1 VAAKHRRSAE
11 NKEFTDLSKLL
22 PLQQQ
27 IAAQL
32 DKASIIRLTISY
44 LRLHE
49 FLSQGDPAWPT
60 EVNGKCEQ
68 KRLRLRTTRIHSV
81 PSKTQALNLFKA
93 DEASQLLQVNSND
106 AHRQDEPRSFHI
118 DLHSLWMVSSS
129 H

>member
-1 VAAKHRRSAE
+1 MAAKHRRSAE

-49 FLSQGDPAWPT
+49 FLSQGDPSWPNET
-60 EVNGKCEQ
+60 NGKEH
-68 KRLRLRTTRIHSV
+68 RTACSDLHPIDYVLLV
-81 PSKTQALNLFKA
+81 PSRKQAFKLFNA
-93 DEASQLLQVNSND
+93 DEASQLLQVRD
-106 AHRQDEPRSFHI
+106 RRRDVLADC
-118 DLHSLWMVSSS
+118 
-129 H
+129 

>member
-1 VAAKHRRSAE
+1 LDVAINKLTIHITLLFPRSNNDDRKAKSRVAAKHRRSAE

-49 FLSQGDPAWPT
+49 FLAHGDPLWPN
-60 EVNGKCEQ
+60 EINGK
-68 KRLRLRTTRIHSV
+68 
-81 PSKTQALNLFKA
+81 F
-93 DEASQLLQVNSND
+93 
-106 AHRQDEPRSFHI
+106 F
-118 DLHSLWMVSSS
+118 SSS
-129 H
+129 SSSLLLI

>member
-1 VAAKHRRSAE
+1 MAAKHRRSAE

-49 FLSQGDPAWPT
+49 FLSQGDPSWPN
-60 EVNGKCEQ
+60 EANGLF
-68 KRLRLRTTRIHSV
+68 RLESDRWIGISRSSARK
-81 PSKTQALNLFKA
+81 KTSFQT
-93 DEASQLLQVNSND
+93 LQC
-106 AHRQDEPRSFHI
+106 
-118 DLHSLWMVSSS
+118 
-129 H
+129 

>member
-1 VAAKHRRSAE
+1 MLLFRSNNDDRKAKSRVAAKHRRSAE

-49 FLSQGDPAWPT
+49 FLSHGDPHWPN
-60 EVNGKCEQ
+60 EINGKNFF
-68 KRLRLRTTRIHSV
+68 LFV
-81 PSKTQALNLFKA
+81 NLIDFSA
-93 DEASQLLQVNSND
+93 ILYGY
-106 AHRQDEPRSFHI
+106 HI
-118 DLHSLWMVSSS
+118 KSLDRNSSS
-129 H
+129 FFFSI

>member
-1 VAAKHRRSAE
+1 MIYFPFLFCRNNNDDRKAKSRVAAKHRRSAE

-49 FLSQGDPAWPT
+49 FLSHGDPCWPNDI
-60 EVNGKCEQ
+60 NGKIV
-68 KRLRLRTTRIHSV
+68 LLFSSFV
-81 PSKTQALNLFKA
+81 NL
-93 DEASQLLQVNSND
+93 
-106 AHRQDEPRSFHI
+106 I
-118 DLHSLWMVSSS
+118 DFLEFSLDKI
-129 H
+129 

>member
-1 VAAKHRRSAE
+1 MIDFLFRGNNDDRKAKSRVAAKHRRSAE

-49 FLSQGDPAWPT
+49 FLSHGDPHWPN
-60 EVNGKCEQ
+60 EINGK
-68 KRLRLRTTRIHSV
+68 LSYSFFFV
-81 PSKTQALNLFKA
+81 NL
-93 DEASQLLQVNSND
+93 
-106 AHRQDEPRSFHI
+106 I
-118 DLHSLWMVSSS
+118 DF
-129 H
+129 

>member
-1 VAAKHRRSAE
+1 MIDFFSFRNNNDDRKAKSRVAAKHRRSAE

-49 FLSQGDPAWPT
+49 FLSHGDPHWPN
-60 EVNGKCEQ
+60 EINGKF
-68 KRLRLRTTRIHSV
+68 
-81 PSKTQALNLFKA
+81 LF
-93 DEASQLLQVNSND
+93 L
-106 AHRQDEPRSFHI
+106 FFC
-118 DLHSLWMVSSS
+118 
-129 H
+129 

>member
-1 VAAKHRRSAE
+1 MPLANWQKKSTIHLSSIVFLLFRSNNDDRKAKSRVAAKHRRSAE

-49 FLSQGDPAWPT
+49 FLAHGDPHWPN
-60 EVNGKCEQ
+60 EINGKFS
-68 KRLRLRTTRIHSV
+68 L
-81 PSKTQALNLFKA
+81 LF
-93 DEASQLLQVNSND
+93 
-106 AHRQDEPRSFHI
+106 F
-118 DLHSLWMVSSS
+118 SLIW
-129 H
+129 

>member
-1 VAAKHRRSAE
+1 MAAKHRRSAE

-49 FLSQGDPAWPT
+49 FLSHGDPSWPSDL
-60 EVNGKCEQ
+60 NS
-68 KRLRLRTTRIHSV
+68 KRSS
-81 PSKTQALNLFKA
+81 P
-93 DEASQLLQVNSND
+93 
-106 AHRQDEPRSFHI
+106 
-118 DLHSLWMVSSS
+118 SSS
-129 H
+129 LFVNLIDFSEFSLDKISIPLTELFFSLPI

>member
-1 VAAKHRRSAE
+1 MIIDFRSNNDDRKAKSRVAAKHRRSAE

-49 FLSQGDPAWPT
+49 FLSHGDPHWPN
-60 EVNGKCEQ
+60 EINGK
-68 KRLRLRTTRIHSV
+68 
-81 PSKTQALNLFKA
+81 FF
-93 DEASQLLQVNSND
+93 LL
-106 AHRQDEPRSFHI
+106 RSFVNLI
-118 DLHSLWMVSSS
+118 DFLSILSVYDNKSLDRNSSS
-129 H
+129 FLSSSFSI